1 MTASSPIPVI
11 LSGGSGSRLWPLSR
25 DLYPKQLISLLGE
38 RSLLQ
43 DTLVRAGIA
52 APEQDPILVCNEEH
66 RFMVAEQLRELDRA
80 PGAILL
86 EPVGRNTAPAIAVAA
101 LETIALHG
109 EHALMLVLP
118 ADHVVRD
125 QEAFR
130 DAVAAAAELASEGCF
145 ATFGIVPDRVETGFG
160 YLRAGEA
167 VPGTTAGHR
176 VAAFIEKPGA
186 ERAAEFLA
194 AGDYFWNSGMF
205 VFPARGYLD
214 ALAQHEPEMAEA
226 ARIAHEGSVRDLDFT
241 RLDAGAFAAS
251 PSNSVDYAVMERVD
265 DAVMVPLDA
274 GWDDVGSW
282 AALWSL
288 AEQDEQGNAAIGDVV
303 SVDTRGSYLRADHR
317 LLATVGVQ
325 DLVVIETADA
335 VLVARKDSVQEVKK
349 VVERLRA
356 EGRSEHIAHPLIYR
370 PWGSHERL
378 AGGERYQIKRIRI
391 RPGGTQSLQRHHHR
405 AEHWVVVSGTARV
418 ERGDESYLVAENEST
433 FIPVGQTHRIGNP
446 GKVDLEMVEV
456 RTGVYL
462 GEDDIER
469 LGD

>member
-1 MTASSPIPVI
+1 MTAPPLVPVI

-43 DTLVRAGIA
+43 DTVVRAGIA
-52 APEQDPILVCNEEH
+52 APDVDPVLVCNEEH
-66 RFMVAEQLRELDRA
+66 RFMVAEQMRELERRS
-80 PGAILL
+80 GAILL

-101 LETIALHG
+101 LETLALHG
-109 EHALMLVLP
+109 EQALMLVMP

-125 QEAFR
+125 QDAFR
-130 DAVAAAAELASEGCF
+130 DAVEAAAELAGRGCF
-145 ATFGIVPDRVETGFG
+145 ATFGIVPDRPETGFG
-160 YLRAGEA
+160 YLQAGEEIS
-167 VPGTTAGHR
+167 GGRR
-176 VAAFIEKPGA
+176 VAAFVEKPDA
-186 ERAAEFLA
+186 ERAAGFLA
-194 AGDYFWNSGMF
+194 AGGYFWNSGMF
-205 VFPARGYLD
+205 VFPARAYLE
-214 ALAQHEPEMAEA
+214 ALAHHEPEMAEA
-226 ARIAHEGSVRDLDFT
+226 ARVAHEGSTRDLDFT

-251 PSNSVDYAVMERVD
+251 PSNSVDYAVMERVE

-288 AEQDEQGNAAIGDVV
+288 AEQDERGNASVGDVV

-317 LLATVGVQ
+317 LLATVGVE

-335 VLVARKDSVQEVKK
+335 VLVARKDAVQDVKK

-378 AGGERYQIKRIRI
+378 AGGDRYQIKRIRI
-391 RPGGTQSLQRHHHR
+391 RPGGSQSLQRHHHR

-433 FIPVGQTHRIGNP
+433 FIPVGQAHRITNP
-446 GKVDLEMVEV
+446 GKVELEMVEV